1 MRQAGE
7 RENYQ
12 EAADLKVQISQMT
25 QEVQQT
31 ERSRASLVGRRSE
44 ADSKLREAGTQVA
57 ARFHE
62 RERAREAERLRA
74 EAERVLLAK
83 EQRRKRHAELRL
95 KPKNQLHRE
104 LLGMADELGGL
115 YDLGNRAGDAS
126 RFLVEPRQL
135 VFGQPVEA
143 ARGVNHY
150 MNVSPQLVR
159 SGMNDGIN
167 AIVQEVDR
175 LGSSVAKECL
185 EYVLF
190 REAGSDPMTFQGG
203 LKRDCDG
210 RGNLLPSRRLRDGR
224 GMRLA
229 DFINL
234 PLVVEC
240 ALETSEVAGLRLYST
255 ATYEFINNPLRDQ
268 ERRMK
273 GESHPLPITVAFISS
288 GLQKLRA
295 VAAQSQR
302 ATRQVRWS

>member
-1 MRQAGE
+1 MCVTAE
-7 RENYQ
+7 
-12 EAADLKVQISQMT
+12 D
-25 QEVQQT
+25 
-31 ERSRASLVGRRSE
+31 VGRGVI
-44 ADSKLREAGTQVA
+44 DGVA
-57 ARFHE
+57 AIR
-62 RERAREAERLRA
+62 RE
-74 EAERVLLAK
+74 VI
-83 EQRRKRHAELRL
+83 Q
-95 KPKNQLHRE
+95 
-104 LLGMADELGGL
+104 
-115 YDLGNRAGDAS
+115 
-126 RFLVEPRQL
+126 
-135 VFGQPVEA
+135 FGSA
-143 ARGVNHY
+143 A
-150 MNVSPQLVR
+150 
-159 SGMNDGIN
+159 
-167 AIVQEVDR
+167 
-175 LGSSVAKECL
+175 AKECL
-185 EYVLF
+185 EYVLEM
-190 REAGSDPMTFQGG
+190 EAGASPMTFQGG